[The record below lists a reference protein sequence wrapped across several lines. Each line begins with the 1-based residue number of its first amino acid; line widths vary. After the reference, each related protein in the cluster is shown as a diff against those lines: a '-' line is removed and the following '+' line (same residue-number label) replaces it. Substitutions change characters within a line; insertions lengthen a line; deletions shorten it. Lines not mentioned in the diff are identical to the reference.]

1 MNLDSTLQMAGILLE
16 PWAKDTRAPEPNRLD
31 ISIEALDLSSAVA
44 ALSFAHWGYLSAITG
59 LDLGAAAGSIEV
71 LYHFCAGAAVATL
84 RVRTPRA
91 APSVPSICRI
101 MPSASFFER
110 ELSEMFGVAV
120 VDTPNPDRLFLPD
133 DWPAYA
139 YPMRKDFE
147 MKP

>member
-1 MNLDSTLQMAGILLE
+1 MNFDTTLQMAGILLE
-16 PWAKDTRAPEPNRLD
+16 PWARDTRAPEPNRLD
-31 ISIEALDLSSAVA
+31 ISIEAPDLSSAVA
-44 ALSFAHWGYLSAITG
+44 ALSFSHWGYLSAITG
-59 LDLGAAAGSIEV
+59 LDLGAEAGSIEV

-84 RVRTPRA
+84 RVRTPRD

-101 MPSASFFER
+101 IPSASFFER

-120 VDTPNPDRLFLPD
+120 VDTPNPERLFLPD
-133 DWPAYA
+133 DWPAHA